1 MAVDQVVGAGLEGD
15 ALHAFEGDALSGE
28 RLGAVA
34 ERQDGRQR
42 RRPHHDADG
51 REQGPERIGA
61 ERIESGD
68 DGGRHGQGDVRM
80 DGRVPERRFRRLTP
94 NA

>member
-1 MAVDQVVGAGLEGD
+1 MTVDQIVGAGLEGD
-15 ALHAFEGDALSGE
+15 PLHALKRDPFAGEG
-28 RLGAVA
+28 LGAVA

-42 RRPHHDADG
+42 RRAHHHANG

-68 DGGRHGQGDVRM
+68 ERRQARARDVRT
-80 DGRVPERRFRRLTP
+80 DGRVPDA